1 MDQPQDSPSAG
12 RHANRRAPLAV
23 SGLRS
28 APGASPAAHPRV
40 QELGPPLGSPA
51 GCSRPGHTPR
61 RRGRVLDTW
70 RHGSCG
76 DAAGGAD
83 AGQAGRRAAR
93 GALQLRPRPAG
104 RRAAEPAG
112 PPPLSPADAG
122 ERPDES
128 GATWAFG
135 GWLGRPRGAGG
146 HPARSS
152 RMAFLLLPDRELL
165 RVRVQVPEPDGTSGL
180 WTAKPEHVEA
190 LGDAL
195 DREVPIWGARRLRA
209 GLPCLRCPAPGYSAS
224 ARLSTSCLQPPVVR
238 QPLRGSVTAGRAA
251 QPAGT
256 AMRAPHAQRLGRPT
270 EWEYISSC
278 PLPGHRAHRV

>member
-165 RVRVQVPEPDGTSGL
+165 RVRVQVPEPMAPAVCGPLNRNTLKPSVML
-180 WTAKPEHVEA
+180 WTGRFPFGEH
-190 LGDAL
+190 GDCERVCHVCVVQLPGIAPRRAYL
-195 DREVPIWGARRLRA
+195 PPASSHPLSANRSEVP
-209 GLPCLRCPAPGYSAS
+209 
-224 ARLSTSCLQPPVVR
+224 
-238 QPLRGSVTAGRAA
+238 
-251 QPAGT
+251 
-256 AMRAPHAQRLGRPT
+256 
-270 EWEYISSC
+270 
-278 PLPGHRAHRV
+278 